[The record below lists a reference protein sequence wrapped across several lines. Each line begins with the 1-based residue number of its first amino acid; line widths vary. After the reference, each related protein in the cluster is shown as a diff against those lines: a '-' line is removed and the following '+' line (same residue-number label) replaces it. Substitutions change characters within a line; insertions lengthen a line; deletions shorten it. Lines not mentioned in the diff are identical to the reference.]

1 MIIKPI
7 ALSEASAG
15 LLILPPLFPVESF
28 RRRLM
33 RMDAKQDIKL
43 SQDKMDSF
51 DQAKVREWLV
61 SEPKCCEE
69 GRCLQRWFQ
78 ERPVKIAVQVR
89 ALFERRCHG
98 ITRNDNDLIKHMPLS
113 DSGHAASL

>member
-1 MIIKPI
+1 
-7 ALSEASAG
+7 
-15 LLILPPLFPVESF
+15 
-28 RRRLM
+28 
-33 RMDAKQDIKL
+33 MDAKEDTKL

-89 ALFERRCHG
+89 ALFERRCHDITWMNYSG
-98 ITRNDNDLIKHMPLS
+98 TRNGNDDLIRRVPLS